1 MPTTIQVSEKLQ
13 KELAKRK
20 IFEKETYEE
29 VIWDLMEDSQELYE
43 ETKMEIAQARQEIRE
58 GKSVLF
64 KYRPVHLLIPHKV
77 TRIFYEKH
85 GVLCVH
91 QKL

>member
-29 VIWDLMEDSQELYE
+29 VIWDLMEDSQELDE
-43 ETKMEIAQARQEIRE
+43 ETKREIAQARQEIRE
-58 GKSVLF
+58 GKYHTLEDVKRELE
-64 KYRPVHLLIPHKV
+64 L
-77 TRIFYEKH
+77 
-85 GVLCVH
+85 
-91 QKL
+91 